1 MTEKNSHVHGPAG
14 TFPSPKLNVNN
25 RTDVQRIINSKV
37 HADHHHHHHSGT
49 KSEIILE
56 PQPSSI
62 LMLRCG
68 GVGREA
74 RTQLLQCGVRRHHT
88 GNLIVY
94 TQSVQLHQL
103 HNIIHRHRQSSE
115 NIYKNYLQLSIK
127 IISHL

>member
-62 LMLRCG
+62 LMLRCD
-68 GVGREA
+68 GVGRKA
-74 RTQLLQCGVRRHHT
+74 RTLLLQCGVTRQSDT
-88 GNLIVY
+88 GNLIVVYSPVTSAAAHYY
-94 TQSVQLHQL
+94 TDIPALT
-103 HNIIHRHRQSSE
+103 
-115 NIYKNYLQLSIK
+115 SI
-127 IISHL
+127 